1 MELKVLEIEVGGLN
15 LKKFAEFYKC
25 ALQVN
30 PYSYVA
36 YRGGEHAIS
45 EEEYNQLLLANCLTE
60 EIKVVGLADHGN
72 VETAE
77 KLRTILR
84 ENDII
89 VFPGFE
95 IATAEKIHIVC
106 LFSEDTTPEQLNRYL
121 GRLGLTDV
129 KNGVM
134 PSHISCLEISKIIE
148 EELKGFW
155 YAAHVTSDNGILK
168 IGQMNHIWVDG
179 RLRAAQIPYSL
190 DDIDPKYNNIIKNKE
205 LMYKKTTPFAFI
217 NAKDI
222 CKPED
227 LLEKNAYCL
236 VKMSDL
242 NFSCFKEA
250 FQDPSARVKLSYDQ
264 NERFHSSI
272 DKIEV
277 FGGYLDGLSV
287 ELSRNLNTSIGG
299 RGTGKSTLL
308 ELIRYALD
316 CEPKS
321 QESKKYFKELIKAN
335 LGLDSGRIELHI
347 TSNKRYGQKYKI
359 IKRYENPVVIENA
372 DGTVSSLNVKD
383 ILPHVEIFGQ
393 NEIIEL
399 VTNEEAKLDILSRF
413 LPNRA
418 DKFSEGEEIIKDLN
432 QNANLLIDRTK
443 KIDEIS
449 EKVSTLPKLEEKV
462 RFFKENGIA
471 NKLSTIEHLS
481 TEEEYIRE
489 SLELI
494 TKYSIQF
501 HEVDT
506 PFTKEFVEKTP
517 NVEKFNKIIEI
528 IRHFNLELIKL
539 KDEYEK
545 LVKDTARKVEEID
558 LEWQEIKNESEGAIR
573 ESIKSLDGLNGKTG
587 PEIAL
592 EYRETVSEIAR
603 INPSKNESTR
613 IVEELKEIIKE
624 RRTLLEKL
632 NKNQDESYDSLRRA
646 VKKINK
652 GKLKGKVQVEVYAGK
667 NKEELIEFLSEI
679 DGLGSKSLSWI
690 REKDDFSLPAFIKHI
705 GEGSTKLMEEY
716 DLTKAKADILAQLPL
731 EKRLEMEL
739 IPLLDMIDVKLNT
752 AGEGAEGENFKSLN
766 KLSKGQQ
773 CTAILNILLL
783 DNNDPLIIDQPE
795 DNLDNSYIA
804 NNFVDGLRDHKL
816 NRQFIFSTH
825 NANIPVFGDSEL
837 IVVMQEVD
845 GQGSIADNC
854 IGSVDNPNV
863 KTAVINTLE
872 GGNIAFQIRRAKYN
886 L

>member
-1 MELKVLEIEVGGLN
+1 MKR
-15 LKKFAEFYKC
+15 FAEFYKC

-30 PYSYVA
+30 PYSYVS
-36 YRGGEHAIS
+36 YRGGEHEIS
-45 EEEYNQLLLANCLTE
+45 EDEYNSLIITNCLSE

-72 VETAE
+72 IDTSE
-77 KLRTILR
+77 KLRNLLR
-84 ENDII
+84 QNDII

-106 LFSEDTTPEQLNRYL
+106 LFSEETTPEQLNRYL

-134 PSHISCLEISKIIE
+134 PSHISCLEIAKIVE
-148 EELKGFW
+148 EELNGFW
-155 YAAHVTSDNGILK
+155 YAAHITSDNGIIK
-168 IGQMNHIWVDG
+168 MGQMNHIWTDA
-179 RLRAAQIPYSL
+179 RLKAAQIPYGL
-190 DDIDPKYNNIIKNKE
+190 EDIDPKYINIINNKE
-205 LMYKKTTPFAFI
+205 PMYKKTTPFAFI

-227 LLEKNAYCL
+227 LKEKNAYCL

-250 FQDPSARVKLSYDQ
+250 FQDPSARVKLSYEQ

-272 DKIEV
+272 DKLEV
-277 FGGYLDGLSV
+277 FGGYLDGLSIDF
-287 ELSRNLNTSIGG
+287 SRNLNTTIGG

-335 LGLDSGRIELHI
+335 LGVDSGRVELHI
-347 TSNKRYGQKYKI
+347 TSNQRYGQKYKL
-359 IKRYENPVVIENA
+359 IKRYEEPIVIENS
-372 DGTVSSLNVKD
+372 DGTVSNLNVID
-383 ILPHVEIFGQ
+383 ILPHVEVFGQ

-399 VTNEEAKLDILSRF
+399 VSNEEAKLNILSRF
-413 LPNRA
+413 LPNQA
-418 DKFSEGEEIIKDLN
+418 DKISERELIIKDLK
-432 QNANLLIDRTK
+432 QNAGILIDRTQK
-443 KIDEIS
+443 RDEIS
-449 EKVSTLPKLEEKV
+449 DKVSILPKLEEKV
-462 RFFKENGIA
+462 KFFKENGIA
-471 NKLSTIEHLS
+471 EKLSTIEHLS
-481 TEEEYIRE
+481 TEEEYIKK
-489 SLELI
+489 SLEII
-494 TKYSIQF
+494 TKHSVHFI
-501 HEVDT
+501 EVDT
-506 PFTKEFVEKTP
+506 PFTKEFIENTP
-517 NVEKFNKIIEI
+517 NAGKFNKITDI
-528 IRHFNLELIKL
+528 IRDFNLELIKL
-539 KDEYEK
+539 KDEYER

-558 LEWQEIKNESEGAIR
+558 GEWQEIKRESEGAIK

-603 INPSKNESTR
+603 INPSKNESIR
-613 IVEELKEIIKE
+613 IKEELKGVVQE

-632 NKNQDESYDSLRRA
+632 NKNRDESYDSLRKA
-646 VKKINK
+646 VKRINK

-667 NKEELIEFLSEI
+667 NREELIEYLSEV
-679 DGLGSKSLSWI
+679 DGLGPKSLSWI
-690 REKDDFSLPAFIKHI
+690 REKDDFSISSFIQHI
-705 GEGSTKLMEEY
+705 NEGSTKLMEEY

-731 EKRLEMEL
+731 VKRLELEL
-739 IPLLDMIDVKLNT
+739 IPLLDMIVVKLNT
-752 AGEGAEGENFKSLN
+752 AGEGDEGENFKSLN

-773 CTAILNILLL
+773 CTAILNILML

-804 NNFVDGLRDHKL
+804 NNFVDGLRDYKL
-816 NRQFIFSTH
+816 NRQFIFATH

-837 IVVMQEVD
+837 IVVMQEID
-845 GQGSIADNC
+845 GQGSIAENC

-863 KTAVINTLE
+863 KTAVVNTLE
-872 GGNIAFQIRRAKYN
+872 GGNIAFQMRRAKYN